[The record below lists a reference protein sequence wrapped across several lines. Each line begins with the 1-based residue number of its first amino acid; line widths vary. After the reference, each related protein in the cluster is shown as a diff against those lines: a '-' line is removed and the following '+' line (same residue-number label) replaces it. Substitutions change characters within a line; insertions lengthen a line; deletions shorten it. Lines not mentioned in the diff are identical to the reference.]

1 MKLIQIIIITAL
13 AITLTACNANKKE
26 NTDTQNSSAAK
37 VAADVATLT
46 PEQAKNANLDL
57 GRPEKRTV
65 HKTLKVSGI
74 LEVPPQNMISVSI
87 PLGGYLKKTALL
99 PGLHVHKGD
108 ILATL
113 EDQQYIQLQQDYLT
127 AKAKLNYYKA
137 EYERQQKLNETKAA
151 SDKVYQQ
158 ALSDYESEK
167 TLLRATG
174 EKLLLIGINPATL
187 TDNNISRSVNIYA
200 PINGNVAKVN
210 VNIGKYVNPTDV
222 LFELVNP
229 DDLHLTLTVM
239 ENDAANLHSEQKVVC
254 YANNKPDTKYDAE
267 IHVINPSI
275 GKDRATEVHCHL
287 LKYGKELLPGM
298 FMNAEIDMQSATVNS
313 LPEDAVVKWNNEPYV
328 FYEIATNKYK
338 LLKIET
344 GYASDGFIEIKTT
357 LPDAKIVIKNA
368 YTLLTKMMNSAEE

>member
-1 MKLIQIIIITAL
+1 MKYIASIL
-13 AITLTACNANKKE
+13 AAGFITLSACSSQQKQPAPTKNENQAKTAN
-26 NTDTQNSSAAK
+26 
-37 VAADVATLT
+37 DVVQLT
-46 PEQAKNANLDL
+46 PEQAKNAALEL
-57 GRPEKRTV
+57 GRPEKRTM
-65 HKTLKVSGI
+65 HKTLKVSGV

-87 PLGGYLKKTALL
+87 PLGGYLKKTTLL

-108 ILATL
+108 LLATL

-137 EYERQQKLNETKAA
+137 EYERQQKLNESKAA

-167 TLLRATG
+167 ALLRATG
-174 EKLLLIGINPATL
+174 EKLMLIGINPISL
-187 TDNNISRSVNIYA
+187 TDNNISRSINIYA

-210 VNIGKYVNPTDV
+210 VNIGKYVSPTDV

-254 YANNKPDTKYDAE
+254 YANNKSDVKYDAE
-267 IHVINPSI
+267 IHVINPNI

-298 FMNAEIDMQSATVNS
+298 FMNAEIDIQSATVNS
-313 LPEDAVVKWNNEPYV
+313 LPEDAIVKWNNEPYV
-328 FYEIATNKYK
+328 FYEIAANKFK
-338 LLKIET
+338 MLKVET
-344 GYASDGFIEIKTT
+344 GTSSDGYMEVKTT
-357 LPDAKIVIKNA
+357 LPDAKIVIKNS